1 MGVVGVGAA
10 LAGAPVA
17 SLAAQVAWDAPM
29 LLAPRSPGGL
39 GILLIEP
46 AGPEPPG
53 GDTGVGVLGTWRR
66 AAAPTGV
73 GFRVGLAEDAFDDLA
88 VIAGLDVSG
97 TLLAPTAELPIGFI
111 WLLGAGIGVGDE
123 VLLSFPAGISGGSDL
138 EVDGILFRPYVTP
151 RVSLDIRTGPGDE
164 LDLAAAVDLGLDLAF
179 SSAWVIRFAATLGDR
194 EALAVGLAFPGM
206 GF

>member
-1 MGVVGVGAA
+1 MGI
-10 LAGAPVA
+10 PVSGCSA
-17 SLAAQVAWDAPM
+17 
-29 LLAPRSPGGL
+29 PGGGRL
-39 GILLIEP
+39 RR
-46 AGPEPPG
+46 PG
-53 GDTGVGVLGTWRR
+53 WASG
-66 AAAPTGV
+66 
-73 GFRVGLAEDAFDDLA
+73 VGLAEDAFDDLA

-179 SSAWVIRFAATLGDR
+179 SSAWGDPVR
-194 EALAVGLAFPGM
+194 GHARAIARRWRWDWRSRGWGSDRAIHP
-206 GF
+206 